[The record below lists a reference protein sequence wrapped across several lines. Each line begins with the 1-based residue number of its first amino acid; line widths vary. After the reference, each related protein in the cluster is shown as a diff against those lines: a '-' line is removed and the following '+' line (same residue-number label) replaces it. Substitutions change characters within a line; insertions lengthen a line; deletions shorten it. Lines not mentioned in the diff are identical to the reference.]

1 MIEIDGAVQTTTM
14 SQIRCVLDTFLR
26 PTEMDFLDTD
36 AQSLSLREL
45 RMNWPESMVITVLRP
60 GTRTTKVIVLVT
72 LVQLP
77 VVTKERAI

>member
-1 MIEIDGAVQTTTM
+1 
-14 SQIRCVLDTFLR
+14 
-26 PTEMDFLDTD
+26 MDFLDTD

-72 LVQLP
+72 LVELP